1 MHQWEQ
7 PLWPERG
14 SCGVK
19 LLEMHKSPISCWWLN
34 RNTDVFLFRIFS
46 HIVPVKALEVFQKL
60 WLFYAWIIFTSF
72 NNICVLVQNYFA
84 RWPSWKTIQNPSLS
98 LKYSPCIDLN
108 LQNWFWCRPLEHWSC
123 AYWRKNEHYWRGKN
137 LQDIQQ
143 AWIPNIAMMMLT
155 FKNKHWRKI
164 KLGKHGTLLE
174 GQKPSRYSTGM
185 DTKHFNDDV
194 DI

>member
-19 LLEMHKSPISCWWLN
+19 LLEMHKSPISCRWLN

-123 AYWRKNEHYWRGKN
+123 AYWRKNEHYWRGKTSKIFN
-137 LQDIQQ
+137 RHGYQALQWVWWWYEHRMYCDMYLST
-143 AWIPNIAMMMLT
+143 WIYGYVWYVNIAML
-155 FKNKHWRKI
+155 
-164 KLGKHGTLLE
+164 
-174 GQKPSRYSTGM
+174 SSY
-185 DTKHFNDDV
+185 
-194 DI
+194 